1 MNYRIVLE
9 YSVNNDE
16 VDQPH
21 PTREEVISLIYNTSR
36 FIPWDVR
43 ADIKSLEVDVF

>member
-16 VDQPH
+16 VEQPH
-21 PTREEVISLIYNTSR
+21 PTKDEVISLIYNASR